1 MIIVHLITSIDKGG
15 AETHLYSLIKKQ
27 IENKNKVYVVFL
39 KGNGYWKNFLN
50 KIGVKVFKL
59 SFNNNY
65 NPLNFIKVFFNLKKL
80 ILKINP
86 DIVHAH
92 LSTMELFGALIK
104 FRLKK
109 RFNFFITKHLD
120 SFFLEASF
128 GRKIFLRGIFIDK
141 FIINQCDKVI
151 CISKQVKKYF
161 KSEIPKKNKYRIIY
175 YGFSNVDFKSNVNL
189 ESIFKKI
196 RVKYKIHKKDFI
208 ITNIARHVRQKSLD
222 VLLKAY
228 SIYIRKAKNSK
239 LIMVGNGTENNN
251 LKSLAIKLKI
261 NHHICWIN
269 NYEKIKD
276 IFLLSDVFI
285 LPSKYEGL
293 GLVLLE
299 SMSAKTPII
308 ASNSSAIPELI
319 KNNYNGFLFKEG
331 NYKDLADKIK
341 LIENKDI
348 RKKFSKNGFK
358 FLNKNFDLNVMYDLT
373 SKIYT
378 SSRK

>member
-27 IENKNKVYVVFL
+27 VANKNKVYVVFL
-39 KGNGYWKNFLN
+39 KGNGYWKKFLTQ
-50 KIGVKVFKL
+50 IGVKVFKL
-59 SFNNNY
+59 NFENNY
-65 NPLNFIKVFFNLKKL
+65 NLLNFIKVFLNLKKL
-80 ILKINP
+80 IIKISPN
-86 DIVHAH
+86 IVHAH
-92 LSTMELFGALIK
+92 LSTMEILGALVK
-104 FRLKK
+104 FSLKK
-109 RFNFFITKHLD
+109 KFKFFITKHLD

-128 GRKIFLRGIFIDK
+128 GRKIFLRGIFIDR
-141 FIINQCDKVI
+141 FIINQCSKVI
-151 CISKQVKKYF
+151 CISKQVRKYF
-161 KSEIPKKNKYRIIY
+161 QKKIKKKNKYKLIY
-175 YGFSNVDFKSNVNL
+175 YGFSSRDFKSNKNL
-189 ESIFKKI
+189 KSIFKKI

-228 SIYIRKAKNSK
+228 SIYIKKSGDSK
-239 LIMVGNGTENNN
+239 LILVGNGIENSN
-251 LKSLAIKLKI
+251 LKKLANKLEI
-261 NHHICWIN
+261 NHSICWIN

-299 SMSAKTPII
+299 AMSSKTPII

-331 NYKDLADKIK
+331 DYEDLAKK
-341 LIENKDI
+341 MKYIENKNL
-348 RKKFSKNGFK
+348 RKKFSRNSVK
-358 FLNKNFDLNVMYDLT
+358 FLNNNFDIDKMNTLT
-373 SKIYT
+373 SIVYT
-378 SSRK
+378 S